1 MVNGE
6 LQLVYVA
13 LSRTNL
19 AIMKK
24 FFSTF
29 IILILLSFACNP
41 KRKSVTKTKTFDC
54 LTTKIDE
61 LSKQS
66 CEKGAS
72 VKEYKFMG
80 KTVFVIDQG
89 TCGADLT
96 MEVLDSECKNLG
108 YLGGISGNTQIGE
121 TDFSEAE
128 FVKTIWEK

>member
-6 LQLVYVA
+6 LQLVYVD
-13 LSRTNL
+13 LCRRNL
-19 AIMKK
+19 PIMKTL
-24 FFSTF
+24 FSTLIF
-29 IILILLSFACNP
+29 LILLSFACNP
-41 KRKSVTKTKTFDC
+41 KGKSGTKAKTFDC
-54 LTTKIDE
+54 LTAKIDE

-96 MEVLDSECKNLG
+96 SEVLDSECKNLG
-108 YLGGISGNTQIGE
+108 YLGGITGNIQING
-121 TDFSEAE
+121 TDFSTAE